1 MQFSACDGRYENES
15 NSGNAENQRNSC
27 VWVKRRP
34 VWSRRRIVRTATG
47 RRAFAA
53 LSAIHA
59 SALLYSEAQRR
70 SGRRMNIHDSPLAS
84 NGVAAPSD
92 DLVDDKTPRQPA
104 GRSYI

>member
-1 MQFSACDGRYENES
+1 MQFSACDARYENES

-59 SALLYSEAQRR
+59 SASEAQRR
-70 SGRRMNIHDSPLAS
+70 CGRRVNIHDSPLAS
-84 NGVAAPSD
+84 NGVASASD
-92 DLVDDKTPRQPA
+92 DLVDDKMPRQPA